1 MRCKLNKNI
10 DMDILLGQLPL
21 LKKYGWK
28 KLKLYLMIGFPW
40 EKEEDIEAIRDILI
54 HFEKEHIDINLSVS
68 PFIPKPHTPF
78 QWLPMEDE
86 VVLSEKIIMVK
97 KSLKG
102 RRVKVKYRD
111 PKTSLIEAIVSR
123 GDDQLS
129 ALFEY
134 LFRKG
139 AKLEAWR
146 EYFQPGLYDE
156 WFEQQGF
163 SMGDYLSEKP
173 VEGNL
178 PWDLIDTGINKSFLA
193 QELNLAQSGE
203 KTDDCYTGCAACGV
217 GCTEPRGKRDSAY
230 SVQRSALKSEP
241 TNPITKCDNTTFDIR
256 YTIYD
261 NGEPIVPPRPPVPT
275 QTGSTLAPGLK
286 YTFRYGKYG
295 DARYIGHLDTM
306 HILLRALRSLGIS
319 IRTHGKFHPMPKISL
334 SDALPIGIESTC
346 ELMEIE
352 TDMGILIHE
361 KILNEMNRILPRGI
375 RIYEFIKG
383 SLQNMVKDYSYLLIS
398 DKSIDMGLWK
408 LGYNGKRFFYMWK
421 GKGVKEL
428 KAKGDFQRIIKTED
442 RRIHGLR
449 IDN

>member
-1 MRCKLNKNI
+1 
-10 DMDILLGQLPL
+10 
-21 LKKYGWK
+21 
-28 KLKLYLMIGFPW
+28 
-40 EKEEDIEAIRDILI
+40 
-54 HFEKEHIDINLSVS
+54 
-68 PFIPKPHTPF
+68 
-78 QWLPMEDE
+78 
-86 VVLSEKIIMVK
+86 
-97 KSLKG
+97 
-102 RRVKVKYRD
+102 
-111 PKTSLIEAIVSR
+111 
-123 GDDQLS
+123 
-129 ALFEY
+129 
-134 LFRKG
+134 
-139 AKLEAWR
+139 
-146 EYFQPGLYDE
+146 
-156 WFEQQGF
+156 
-163 SMGDYLSEKP
+163 
-173 VEGNL
+173 
-178 PWDLIDTGINKSFLA
+178 
-193 QELNLAQSGE
+193 
-203 KTDDCYTGCAACGV
+203 
-217 GCTEPRGKRDSAY
+217 
-230 SVQRSALKSEP
+230 
-241 TNPITKCDNTTFDIR
+241 
-256 YTIYD
+256 
-261 NGEPIVPPRPPVPT
+261 
-275 QTGSTLAPGLK
+275 
-286 YTFRYGKYG
+286 
-295 DARYIGHLDTM
+295 M